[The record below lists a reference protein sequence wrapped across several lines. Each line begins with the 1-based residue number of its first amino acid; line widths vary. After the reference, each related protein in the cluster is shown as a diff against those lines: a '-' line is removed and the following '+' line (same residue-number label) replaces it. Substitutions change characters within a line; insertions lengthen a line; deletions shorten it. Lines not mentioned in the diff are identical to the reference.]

1 MFARLGIRM
10 GMSLVGIAVGLAISA
25 KLLGHVSITL
35 TGLIEATILFW
46 IVHLIV
52 DFIALRALIRNPS
65 VAVAGLLA
73 LLSTV
78 ISLAIVSAIV
88 SGMHIK
94 GVSSYVIATLIIWVT
109 TAGADI
115 WARRMIRARRRL
127 G

>member
-1 MFARLGIRM
+1 MFARLGIRW
-10 GMSLVGIAVGLAISA
+10 GMSLAGSALGLAISA
-25 KLLGHVSITL
+25 KLLGHISINL

-52 DFIALRALIRNPS
+52 DFLALRVLIRNPS

-78 ISLAIVSAIV
+78 ISLAIVSALV

-94 GVSSYVIATLIIWVT
+94 GASSYL
-109 TAGADI
+109 
-115 WARRMIRARRRL
+115 
-127 G
+127 